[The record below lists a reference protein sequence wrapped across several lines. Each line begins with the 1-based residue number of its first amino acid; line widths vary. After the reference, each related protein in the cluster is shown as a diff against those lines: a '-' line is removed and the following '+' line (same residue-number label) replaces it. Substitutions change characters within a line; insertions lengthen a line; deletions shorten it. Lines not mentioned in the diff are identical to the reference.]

1 MIMARVD
8 EIKIAKEY
16 AEKVL
21 DEQVKAEPEIKRI
34 LLKHIAEIIDVSL
47 SYKGRPERFRFSDNE
62 VINGKVNEAIRAL
75 NEALYKAIEN
85 KSIRVKGIAEEREGH
100 KIEDVLVI
108 AFLADYIKG
117 RTLKQRINV
126 YTTQLKSEIE
136 AFIAAGMT
144 KDMSKDEILRQW
156 QTYMK
161 APYAANIIKE
171 AIEKGGFAA
180 TRIKSKGIH
189 YGKGRYI
196 SSFDNLKRL
205 YITTIQQV
213 YNNTLNKIFKSKGFK
228 GWFTIRGSNYPCP
241 ICESE
246 ALVPHPADQDFLSWH
261 PNCVCLYIPMYE
273 Q

>member
-1 MIMARVD
+1 MARVD

-117 RTLKQRINV
+117 RTLKQ
-126 YTTQLKSEIE
+126 E
-136 AFIAAGMT
+136 
-144 KDMSKDEILRQW
+144 
-156 QTYMK
+156 
-161 APYAANIIKE
+161 
-171 AIEKGGFAA
+171 
-180 TRIKSKGIH
+180 
-189 YGKGRYI
+189 
-196 SSFDNLKRL
+196 
-205 YITTIQQV
+205 
-213 YNNTLNKIFKSKGFK
+213 
-228 GWFTIRGSNYPCP
+228 
-241 ICESE
+241 
-246 ALVPHPADQDFLSWH
+246 
-261 PNCVCLYIPMYE
+261 
-273 Q
+273 